1 MEKLKKKKLAI
12 VGFALSRDQAPFSD
26 PEFEIW
32 TVNNLYRFVP
42 RQDAIFEMHTR
53 EQIDAEMVH
62 GVDNKTYIEELREMK
77 IPVYMQEAYP
87 DVPPAVKYP
96 LEEMIK
102 EFGVPRKKDGETP
115 DAYFT
120 NSISFMLALGI
131 YKGFEE
137 IHVYGVDMAVGT
149 EYNEQRPSC
158 EYYIGIAKGRGIKI
172 YLPLESDLLK
182 TRFTYGYD
190 EQREDAWVKKMQ
202 TTYDH
207 LVKQKLSSDKAV
219 YNQQIVSAKYE
230 GALHVVT
237 DLDKT
242 WEC

>member
-1 MEKLKKKKLAI
+1 MEEPKKKKLAI
-12 VGFALSRDQAPFSD
+12 VGFALSRDQAPFAD

-42 RQDAIFEMHTR
+42 RQDAIFEIHTR

-62 GVDNKTYIEELREMK
+62 GVDSKTYIEELREMK

-96 LEEMIK
+96 LDEMIK
-102 EFGVPRKKDGETP
+102 EFGVPRKKDGEAP

-120 NSISFMLALGI
+120 NTISFMLALGI
-131 YKGFEE
+131 YQGFEE

-149 EYNEQRPSC
+149 EYDSQRPSC
-158 EYYIGIAKGRGIKI
+158 EYYLGIAKGRGIKI

-182 TRFTYGYD
+182 TRYTYGFD
-190 EQREDAWVKKMQ
+190 EIREEAWNRKMSV
-202 TTYDH
+202 TYDH
-207 LVKQKLSSDKAV
+207 MIKQKQQSDINIR
-219 YNQQIVSAKYE
+219 NQQSISDKYE
-230 GALHVVT
+230 GAITAIAEMMKV
-237 DLDKT
+237 
-242 WEC
+242 WS